1 MSTARS
7 QRSSECSAWNSPG
20 LVEDSIA
27 APFQRR
33 VNGHPLRNLLARAL
47 NRELKRRTDVV
58 QIFPN
63 PESAS
68 RLVGGLLVE
77 MNDELIANRT
87 VH

>member
-1 MSTARS
+1 M
-7 QRSSECSAWNSPG
+7 
-20 LVEDSIA
+20 
-27 APFQRR
+27 
-33 VNGHPLRNLLARAL
+33 NGHPLRNLLARAL